1 MIRVL
6 LNGINGHMGK
16 AMLHTLPEWS
26 EEIIIVA
33 GVDLNT
39 YSEEIPVFSD
49 VAEVEIPFDVAL
61 DFSVPAATMK
71 LIDYC
76 VEHKKAVVIG
86 TTGLNEEHLLSIKK
100 ASSFIPVFRSG
111 NMSLGINLMQM
122 LVKQAKQ
129 TLGDRFDVEII
140 ETHHNRKI
148 DAPSGTAKMLVE
160 TIKSASDQ
168 SLKCVYGRKET
179 NHRRE
184 KDEIG
189 IHSLRGGTITGEH
202 EVIFLGD
209 DESISI
215 KHRAFSKDVF
225 ANGAYQAV
233 KFILEKEPGMYQMD
247 DLLKELL

>member
-1 MIRVL
+1 MGRAMI
-6 LNGINGHMGK
+6 H
-16 AMLHTLPEWS
+16 ALHQWTETVK
-26 EEIIIVA
+26 ITA
-33 GVDLNT
+33 GVDLDT
-39 YSEEIPVFSD
+39 STEGIPVYSD
-49 VAEVEIPFDVAL
+49 IYEVQQDFDVAL
-61 DFSVPAATMK
+61 DFSVPAATMR
-71 LIDYC
+71 LVDYC
-76 VEHKKAVVIG
+76 AAHNKPIIIG
-86 TTGLNEEHLLSIKK
+86 TTGLNEEHLNKIAI
-100 ASSFIPVFRSG
+100 ASKQIPVFQSG

-122 LVKQAKQ
+122 LVKQAKM

-160 TIKSASDQ
+160 TIISASDQ
-168 SLKCVYGRKET
+168 QLKCVYGRKET

-184 KDEIG
+184 KNEIG

-233 KFILEKEPGMYQMD
+233 QFIYGKEPGLYHMD
-247 DLLKELL
+247 DLLAELL